1 MTNVHAGTNRWNSL
15 ELYCIVNF
23 GQLLIYMLSLFK
35 DHAAWNMSWK
45 NYPYP
50 YTKKNSEYKVQRGTS
65 NKKKRLRKIWIS
77 SKFFFTTIS
86 IYFIC
91 LMVHWYQ

>member
-50 YTKKNSEYKVQRGTS
+50 YTKKWNAEYKVQVQVIR
-65 NKKKRLRKIWIS
+65 KKDLEK
-77 SKFFFTTIS
+77 
-86 IYFIC
+86 YE
-91 LMVHWYQ
+91 

>member
-45 NYPYP
+45 NYQYP

>member
-50 YTKKNSEYKVQRGTS
+50 YTKKNAEYKVHVQVIR
-65 NKKKRLRKIWIS
+65 KKDLRKIRIS
-77 SKFFFTTIS
+77 RNFFLQPFQ
-86 IYFIC
+86 FILC
-91 LMVHWYQ
+91 LMLHWYQ

>member
-50 YTKKNSEYKVQRGTS
+50 YTKKNAEYKVHVQVIR
-65 NKKKRLRKIWIS
+65 KKRLRKIWIS
-77 SKFFFTTIS
+77 SKNFLQPFQ
-86 IYFIC
+86 FILC
-91 LMVHWYQ
+91 LMLHWYQ

>member
-50 YTKKNSEYKVQRGTS
+50 YTKKKCWVQGTCTS
-65 NKKKRLRKIWIS
+65 NKKKRFK
-77 SKFFFTTIS
+77 KNTNK
-86 IYFIC
+86 
-91 LMVHWYQ
+91 Q